1 MGRKRG
7 NVRAGSIA
15 VIACATLG
23 LALAGSPCAAEAPQA
38 AATGTAAPPG
48 APPTV
53 VTGHETGATAVESA
67 RRRVAGGDLAG
78 AVAELAAYVASHPR
92 EVEPARY
99 LGDLY
104 YRSSNLSAAESTYH
118 AILGFAPN
126 DRETHDRLGGVY
138 SAEDRSNEAIE
149 QFQLS
154 LPYGSAYGHLVELHR
169 HLGDLDD
176 FVEGYKSAVSSA
188 PFDGGALYALGTI
201 YRAMHRTP
209 DAIGML
215 ERALVQDPL
224 SCPVLSELGSAYLDS
239 HENQQ
244 AIESLHRCLA
254 LEPSNFAA
262 LVNLGSA
269 YIEDGHDAD
278 ALPYLQRA
286 NDLRPDQPDAL
297 IDFGDIE
304 DDNGRWQNALTD
316 FLKAATLDPLDRDA
330 YVNLGFDYSAH
341 RLFALAEAALL
352 KGISISPADGRL
364 HYLLAKTYADQGKRD
379 LARAEFK
386 RAAASDQPDVASAAQ
401 HELATL

>member
-7 NVRAGSIA
+7 SVRAGSIA
-15 VIACATLG
+15 VIACATFS
-23 LALAGSPCAAEAPQA
+23 LALAGSLCAAEAPQA
-38 AATGTAAPPG
+38 AATGTATPPVATAP
-48 APPTV
+48 AV
-53 VTGHETGATAVESA
+53 VNHDTGASAVESA
-67 RRRVAGGDLAG
+67 RRRVASGDLAG
-78 AVAELAAYVASHPR
+78 AVAELAAYVGSHPH
-92 EVEPARY
+92 EPDPARY

-104 YRSSNLSAAESTYH
+104 YRSSNLSAAESTYRT
-118 AILGFAPN
+118 ILAFAPL

-138 SAEDRSNEAIE
+138 SAEDRSSEAIE

-176 FVEGYKSAVSSA
+176 FVEGFKSAVSTS
-188 PFDGGALYALGTI
+188 PFDGGALYALGAI
-201 YRAMHRTP
+201 YRAMHRTS

-239 HENQQ
+239 HDNQQ
-244 AIESLHRCLA
+244 AIQSLHRCLS
-254 LEPSNFAA
+254 LEPKNFAA

-269 YIEDGHDAD
+269 YIEDGRDAD

-316 FLKAATLDPLDRDA
+316 FLKAASLDPLDRDA
-330 YVNLGFDYSAH
+330 YVNLGFDYSSH

-352 KGISISPADGRL
+352 KGISISPSDGRL
-364 HYLLAKTYADQGKRD
+364 HYLLAKTYVDQGKRD

-386 RAAASDQPDVASAAQ
+386 RAAASDQPDVVSAAQ
-401 HELATL
+401 RDLAAL